1 MDLFPWAS
9 SPSLFFWG
17 YFSTSPVL
25 HLKHKTIENFQIRG
39 FGS

>member
-9 SPSLFFWG
+9 SPSLFFG

-25 HLKHKTIENFQIRG
+25 HLKHKTIENFLIRG